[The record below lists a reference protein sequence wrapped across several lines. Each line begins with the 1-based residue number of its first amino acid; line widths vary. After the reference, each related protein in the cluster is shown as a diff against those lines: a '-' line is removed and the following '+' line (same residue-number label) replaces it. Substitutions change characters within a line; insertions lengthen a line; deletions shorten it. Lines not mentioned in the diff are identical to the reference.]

1 MSLLSW
7 LKPLGD
13 RLPWVAS
20 RVRAIRDR
28 RAVSGTPR
36 DTPHGFRFFGLPSM
50 MDGTFEPDE
59 TALIVTLLRETDLF
73 VNVGANVGYYVC
85 HACKAGVPVLAVEPM
100 AINREALQTN
110 LAANGWQ
117 DRITL
122 LPLALSDTPGTATIY
137 GSRLGASLIPGWAG
151 TPEHYSTTVEVST
164 LDRVLTPEVQADRR
178 RLLILVDIEGAELMM
193 LKGASRILTLDPP
206 PSWIVEIAV
215 HEHQPKGISVNP
227 NLVATFQ
234 QFFDRGYS
242 ACTADAERRPVT
254 IEEVRQVATTGR
266 DSFGCHNFLFS
277 KVS

>member
-13 RLPWVAS
+13 RMPWLAS

-59 TALIVTLLRETDLF
+59 TALIVELLAETDLF

-85 HACKAGVPVLAVEPM
+85 HACRAGVPVVAVEPM

-117 DRITL
+117 NRISL
-122 LPLALSDTPGTATIY
+122 HPVALSDAPGTATIY

-164 LDRVLTPEVQADRR
+164 LDRVLTPEAQADRR

-193 LKGASRILTLDPP
+193 LRGASRVLDLHPAP
-206 PSWIVEIAV
+206 VWIVEIAI

-227 NLVATFQ
+227 NLEATFQ

-242 ACTADAERRPVT
+242 ASTADAERRPVT
-254 IEEVRQVATTGR
+254 MEEVRRVATSGR
-266 DSFGCHNFLFS
+266 DSFGCHNFLFR
-277 KVS
+277 KV